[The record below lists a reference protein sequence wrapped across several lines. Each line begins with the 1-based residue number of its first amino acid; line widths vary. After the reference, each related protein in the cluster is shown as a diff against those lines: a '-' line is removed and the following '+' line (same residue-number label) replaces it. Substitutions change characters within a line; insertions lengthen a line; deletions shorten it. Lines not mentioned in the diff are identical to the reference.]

1 MAEFLSIVLAFPT
14 VLYTGLLGLAV
25 LYWLFVIVGA
35 LDVNLLDPGAAA
47 DGAVDGALKGAAEL
61 AGSLKGAGELAGD
74 AAGALKGLAEGGLK
88 GAGELAGDAAGALKG
103 AAEGGLKGAADGGLK
118 GAADAAAG
126 KLEGAKQTAGLLGAL
141 KLKDVPVTVTGSLL
155 LLWSWAFSYLGT
167 ALLAPLVAG
176 LLPAWLIGAVV
187 MVLAVVL
194 GYPIAQLSARPFAG
208 LFATE
213 VAQGHEA
220 LVGQIV
226 AVSTLRV
233 DAAFGQ
239 ASLDDGQ
246 GGLLLQVRCPK
257 SNALQR
263 GDEALIVS
271 YDTATQSFL
280 VEPLDPALAADDRA
294 RQRAMARVARERP

>member
-1 MAEFLSIVLAFPT
+1 MAEFLSIILAFPT

-47 DGAVDGALKGAAEL
+47 DGAADGALKGVAEL

-74 AAGALKGLAEGGLK
+74 TAGALKGLAEGGLK
-88 GAGELAGDAAGALKG
+88 GAGELAGDAAGSLKG
-103 AAEGGLKGAADGGLK
+103 AAEGGLKGAAD
-118 GAADAAAG
+118 AAAG
-126 KLEGAKQTAGLLGAL
+126 KLDGAKQTAGLLGAL

-271 YDTATQSFL
+271 YDTNTQSFH
-280 VEPLDPALAADDRA
+280 VEPLDPALASDDAA
-294 RQRAMARVARERP
+294 RHRAMARVARERQ

>member
-1 MAEFLSIVLAFPT
+1 MAEFLSIILAFPT

-47 DGAVDGALKGAAEL
+47 DGAADGALKGVAEL

-74 AAGALKGLAEGGLK
+74 TAGALKGLAEGGLK
-88 GAGELAGDAAGALKG
+88 GAGELAGDAAGSLKG
-103 AAEGGLKGAADGGLK
+103 AAEGGLKGAAD
-118 GAADAAAG
+118 AAAG
-126 KLEGAKQTAGLLGAL
+126 KLDGAKQTAGLLGAL
-141 KLKDVPVTVTGSLL
+141 RLKDVPVTVTGSLL

-167 ALLAPLVAG
+167 VLLAPLVSG
-176 LLPAWLIGAVV
+176 VLPAWLIGGVV
-187 MVLAVVL
+187 LVLAAVL

-226 AVSTLRV
+226 SVSTLRV

-271 YDTATQSFL
+271 YDTNTQSFH
-280 VEPLDPALAADDRA
+280 VEPLDPALASDDAARHRA
-294 RQRAMARVARERP
+294 TARAARERQ